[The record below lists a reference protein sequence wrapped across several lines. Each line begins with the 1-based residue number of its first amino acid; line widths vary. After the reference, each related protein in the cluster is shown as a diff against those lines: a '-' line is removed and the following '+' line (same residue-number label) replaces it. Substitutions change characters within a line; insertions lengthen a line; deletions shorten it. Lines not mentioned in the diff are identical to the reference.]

1 LVVHDRDARMPR
13 LARQLVARRC
23 QRILAISRFVGDLW
37 TMARPGQTRVVPNG
51 IWVESIARTVP
62 DATSQGRVA
71 MVADFE
77 QWKRHDLFVQ
87 AMGRVCA
94 RQQDTKALLVG
105 RCRPGCE
112 AWLATVRREIV
123 SLGMQDCCEVRTDV
137 ENAWPCIAGARMLVS
152 CATGEPFGRTVVE
165 ALAMERPVVAVRGG
179 GPDEILQD
187 CAAGVLVDGR
197 AEEVADAICAAWDWG
212 DDPARRTAARDRAQ
226 RFTVDR
232 MAGQVLET
240 YRELA
245 PRWVG

>member
-1 LVVHDRDARMPR
+1 
-13 LARQLVARRC
+13 
-23 QRILAISRFVGDLW
+23 
-37 TMARPGQTRVVPNG
+37 
-51 IWVESIARTVP
+51 
-62 DATSQGRVA
+62 
-71 MVADFE
+71 
-77 QWKRHDLFVQ
+77 
-87 AMGRVCA
+87 
-94 RQQDTKALLVG
+94 
-105 RCRPGCE
+105 
-112 AWLATVRREIV
+112 
-123 SLGMQDCCEVRTDV
+123 
-137 ENAWPCIAGARMLVS
+137 
-152 CATGEPFGRTVVE
+152 
-165 ALAMERPVVAVRGG
+165 MERPVVAVRGG